1 MMLWLHDVM
10 TALTPNSHAMMGP
23 RYDWPRLNVMRWLN
37 EQDIFPRFDSAIW
50 IKTFAY
56 PVQLHKRNHKYS
68 NETKG
73 IFTDISYNYAINS
86 ATKWARTYSYSFHS
100 KRKQNSSAD
109 LAGHVHRRCLANVDG
124 YTFFPSTIKSRGTG
138 CDDFQFCWST
148 RD

>member
-1 MMLWLHDVM
+1 MVLWLLDVM
-10 TALTPNSHAMMGP
+10 TALTPNSHATVGP

-37 EQDIFPRFDSAIW
+37 EQDTFPRFGLAIW

-56 PVQLHKRNHKYS
+56 PVQLHKRNPQYS
-68 NETKG
+68 NETEG
-73 IFTDISYNYAINS
+73 IFKDISYNYVISS
-86 ATKWARTYSYSFHS
+86 ATKWAQTFHS

-109 LAGHVHRRCLANVDG
+109 LAGRMHRRCLANVDG

>member
-1 MMLWLHDVM
+1 MVLWLHDVM
-10 TALTPNSHAMMGP
+10 TALTPNSHATMGP

-37 EQDIFPRFDSAIW
+37 EQDIFPCFDSAIW

-56 PVQLHKRNHKYS
+56 PLQLYKRNPENSK
-68 NETKG
+68 ETKG
-73 IFTDISYNYAINS
+73 IFTDLSYNCVINS
-86 ATKWARTYSYSFHS
+86 ATKLAQTFHS
-100 KRKQNSSAD
+100 KWKQNSFAD
-109 LAGHVHRRCLANVDG
+109 LAGHMHRRCLANVDG